1 MKETTIEIV
10 RLAGIDD
17 NLEKRK
23 IENLLVSWG
32 LGG

>member
-1 MKETTIEIV
+1 MKENTIEIV

-23 IENLLVSWG
+23 IESFFVSWS